1 MRTIGA
7 AHATEVSPCVP
18 VGLRS
23 VPRTFVIQ
31 DIQMQRVVLLSRAL
45 VISVSVLVIAASLGV
60 LTWFVFYEETAEKHT
75 VGQRPALFWGRFEV
89 TLLLDDY
96 AGVFGVAHNSG
107 DGLAATRRAIASGA
121 DVIEIDVISL
131 DGELYAAHDQ
141 PVRRFGAYVFRG
153 PRLRTVWAASEGAD
167 VIKLDLKE
175 SSPAFLELV
184 VSFVNAHQHRQIIVS
199 AREPSSLRVLAERAP
214 QVFRVLSVAT
224 QAGLEELHEDA
235 ELIALI
241 DGVTIRQSLLDES
254 SAGWLRDHSLLILA
268 WTVNDIKRVNELV
281 ALGVDGITTDNLT
294 ILELLGGQQR
304 AEALLAHA
312 ADRRRIPI
320 SQ

>member
-1 MRTIGA
+1 MR
-7 AHATEVSPCVP
+7 
-18 VGLRS
+18 
-23 VPRTFVIQ
+23 
-31 DIQMQRVVLLSRAL
+31 RVVQLSRAL
-45 VISVSVLVIAASLGV
+45 VIGVSMLIIAASLGV
-60 LTWFVFYEETAEKHT
+60 LAWFVFYEETAEKYT
-75 VGQRPALFWGRFEV
+75 VGQRPLLFWGRFEV

-121 DVIEIDVISL
+121 DVIEIDVISVNNA
-131 DGELYAAHDQ
+131 LYAAHDQ
-141 PVRRFGAYVFRG
+141 PIRRFGAYVFRG
-153 PRLRTVWAASEGAD
+153 PRLSTVWAASEGAD

-175 SSPAFLELV
+175 TSPAFLELV
-184 VSFVNAHQHRQIIVS
+184 VAFVNAHQERQVVVS
-199 AREPSSLRVLAERAP
+199 AREPSSLRVFGERAP

-224 QAGLEELHEDA
+224 QDRLEQLREDT

-241 DGVTIRQSLLDES
+241 DGVTIRQSLLNES
-254 SAGWLRDHSLLILA
+254 STGWLRGNSLLILA
-268 WTVNDIKRVNELV
+268 WTVNDIERVNELV

-312 ADRRRIPI
+312 ADRRRIPV

>member
-1 MRTIGA
+1 MR
-7 AHATEVSPCVP
+7 
-18 VGLRS
+18 
-23 VPRTFVIQ
+23 
-31 DIQMQRVVLLSRAL
+31 RVVQLSRAL
-45 VISVSVLVIAASLGV
+45 VIGVSMLIIAASLGV
-60 LTWFVFYEETAEKHT
+60 LAWFVFYEETAEKYT
-75 VGQRPALFWGRFEV
+75 VGQRPLLFWGRFEV

-121 DVIEIDVISL
+121 
-131 DGELYAAHDQ
+131 
-141 PVRRFGAYVFRG
+141 YVFRG
-153 PRLRTVWAASEGAD
+153 PRLSTVWAASEGAD

-175 SSPAFLELV
+175 TSPAFLELV
-184 VSFVNAHQHRQIIVS
+184 VAFVNAHQERQVVVS
-199 AREPSSLRVLAERAP
+199 AREPSSLRVFGERAP

-224 QAGLEELHEDA
+224 QDRLEQLREDT

-241 DGVTIRQSLLDES
+241 DGVTIRQSLLNES
-254 SAGWLRDHSLLILA
+254 STGWLRGNSLLILA
-268 WTVNDIKRVNELV
+268 WTVNDIERVNELV

-312 ADRRRIPI
+312 ADRRRIPV